1 MNGSG
6 HTGIKKSI
14 VKTYI
19 IKTIWYWL
27 MLSRLMEQKI

>member
-1 MNGSG
+1 MKGSG

-14 VKTYI
+14 VKAHI